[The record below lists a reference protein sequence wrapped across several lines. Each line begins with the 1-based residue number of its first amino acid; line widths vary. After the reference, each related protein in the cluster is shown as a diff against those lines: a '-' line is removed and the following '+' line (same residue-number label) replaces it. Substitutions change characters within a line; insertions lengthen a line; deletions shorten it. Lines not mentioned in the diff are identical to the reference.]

1 MDSESRKRQGA
12 VKRTEASCLFV
23 LGRAQWIPSRS
34 DVQILLLPACVVGE
48 VGGWTAQVPDMATGE
63 VAPRTRDATGEALW
77 HTSEGAANVKLF
89 LTMAPNA
96 AGHLNF
102 FT

>member
-1 MDSESRKRQGA
+1 
-12 VKRTEASCLFV
+12 
-23 LGRAQWIPSRS
+23 
-34 DVQILLLPACVVGE
+34 
-48 VGGWTAQVPDMATGE
+48 MAIGE

-77 HTSEGAANVKLF
+77 HTSEGGANVKLF

-96 AGHLNF
+96 GHLNF